1 MLVIALAAG
10 CLPPPSAETSESSDP
25 AVSAA
30 PSSTPR
36 PSATPKP
43 QDLAIAAFV
52 KLVAPGKLTYRVAFD
67 GEVRLSTDVLPFTGA
82 MDVAGANFGSSF
94 TYNLEPEYPG
104 LGRHRVQVRAVGG
117 KGWIKRGSAA
127 WQAIKGYGVA
137 QSYVPFK
144 TVKKAADVRYVGPV
158 EISGKTF
165 HKVAVKDAVLIHPNT
180 IPYAVYN
187 EKVEDSEI
195 EFLIDNAGRP
205 RSGTW
210 MLRSQARVG
219 DSRQSAAHR
228 VRLEGHLLEGRFEDL
243 DQAAVIGK
251 GSARS
256 SLRPQPR

>member
-1 MLVIALAAG
+1 MPPSHLRGASFATAAILAVAVTGG
-10 CLPPPSAETSESSDP
+10 CLPPPTALTNASSSP
-25 AVSAA
+25 A
-30 PSSTPR
+30 PSASPSTTAR

-43 QDLAIAAFV
+43 QDLAIAQFV
-52 KLVAPGKLTYRVAFD
+52 KLVASGKLTYRISFD
-67 GEVRLSTDVLPFTGA
+67 GDVRFSTDVIPFAGA
-82 MDVAGANFGSSF
+82 MDVAGANFGTSF

-117 KGWIKRGSAA
+117 KAWIKRGAAA
-127 WQAIKGYGVA
+127 WQAIKSYGVA

-144 TVKKAADVRYVGPV
+144 DVKKAADVRYAGPV

-180 IPYAVYN
+180 IPYMVFN
-187 EKVEDSEI
+187 EKIEESEI

-219 DSRQSAAHR
+219 VSRQLQR
-228 VRLEGHLLEGRFEDL
+228 IVYDL
-243 DQAAVIGK
+243 KVTFSK
-251 GSARS
+251 VGSKIS
-256 SLRPQPR
+256 IKRP